1 MSATLQPDPRL
12 DLLLERVV
20 DVPPEL
26 VWAAWTVREHVKK
39 WFTPAPWVTINCEI
53 DLRPGGIFRTVMRG
67 PEGQEINN
75 IGCFLE
81 IMPSRKLVWTVALRP
96 GYRPADPS
104 FDVPAFTAIVSME
117 PHGTGTKYSALAMH
131 KDEASRN
138 RHERMGFSEGWGRS
152 LDQLVAHAKTMQAA
166 RGPGS

>member
-1 MSATLQPDPRL
+1 MNAPLQPDPRL

-26 VWAAWTVREHVKK
+26 VWAAWTVPEHVKK
-39 WFTPAPWVTINCEI
+39 WFTPAPWVTIDCEI

-67 PEGQEINN
+67 PEGQEIDN

-81 IMPSRKLVWTVALRP
+81 ITPSRKLVWTVALRP

-131 KDEASRN
+131 KDDAQGRREPQCSR
-138 RHERMGFSEGWGRS
+138 
-152 LDQLVAHAKTMQAA
+152 AKDVTSSRRRRQGH
-166 RGPGS
+166 RGAVP

>member
-1 MSATLQPDPRL
+1 MGSMDRARTRQ
-12 DLLLERVV
+12 EVV
-20 DVPPEL
+20 HARALGD
-26 VWAAWTVREHVKK
+26 
-39 WFTPAPWVTINCEI
+39 
-53 DLRPGGIFRTVMRG
+53 DQLRNRPSPGGIFRTVMRG

-81 IMPSRKLVWTVALRP
+81 IIPSHKLVCTVALRP

-104 FDVPAFTAIVSME
+104 FDVAAFTAIVRME